1 MSTFIG
7 YGREDFTECGYTY
20 IVYFQ
25 LLCDVCEP
33 QLDVVPEVNKL
44 LLYMIHT
51 YGNELIQNTQ
61 LLRKNSEPVL
71 ECLKVIVMNNS
82 IMHHVCTP
90 PICSYLACSGTD
102 FFLGRFTWYL
112 NVERCTAILFPDV
125 RSVYSTFCQ
134 KLGSCCSI

>member
-1 MSTFIG
+1 MWIYSHS
-7 YGREDFTECGYTY
+7 
-20 IVYFQ
+20 
-25 LLCDVCEP
+25 LLSAVVNVCEP
-33 QLDVVPEVNKL
+33 QLLHVDVVPEVNKL
-44 LLYMIHT
+44 LLKKMIHT

-102 FFLGRFTWYL
+102 FFLGRFTL
-112 NVERCTAILFPDV
+112 G
-125 RSVYSTFCQ
+125 RSAS
-134 KLGSCCSI
+134 